1 MVDLKGRSK
10 IIIGPPP
17 DKIIALSHPHPTPSD
32 PWKHFWYQ
40 ACIQTSQIFLHIA
53 LTNDSGVI
61 LSGRRVHA
69 SMVKRDKVV
78 KWQASFSE

>member
-1 MVDLKGRSK
+1 MLDLKGRSKLSSGIKHSKITK

-17 DKIIALSHPHPTPSD
+17 DRIIALSHPHPTPSD

-61 LSGRRVHA
+61 LSG
-69 SMVKRDKVV
+69 
-78 KWQASFSE
+78 